1 MEENKTNLE
10 EQNVETIQEQSPVE
24 TNEQL
29 ETQEVQP
36 ALTNNKKKK
45 PVLLVVVCLLVVI
58 AAVTIVLLIQPSNK
72 TNKEEKKDE
81 ETKIETHSELKL
93 EYKILG
99 NSIEKFDLY
108 FLKLENEEKNKIYS
122 PLSIKY
128 ALEMLSEGANGESK
142 EQLDAI
148 IGEYKA
154 KKYPNDSN
162 MSFANAMFIRDTLES
177 DLKEEY
183 KNTLNEKYNAEVITD
198 SFETPDNINKWI
210 SDKTF
215 NLINNLVET
224 LNDKDFVLVNALAI
238 DMKWVNQI
246 HCATGSMDRVP
257 CIDDGMYEITYSH
270 EKTEDNERT
279 RYHRVDYPYTQ
290 EREFYHLDFNGQK
303 NTKASRILSDFN
315 RYDIIKDLGEEKI
328 RKTVGEDYKK
338 YLASEETKA
347 EIKENPGYIETDVN
361 KFLDSYIK
369 DLKSNYGS
377 AQISTDYSFYVD
389 DNVKVFAKDLQTYE
403 GQTLQYVG
411 IMPIKTEL
419 TEYVKNLKADA
430 VNKIINN
437 LKEAK
442 LENMKDGVAT
452 IITGDIPL
460 FKFDYELKLDKDLK
474 ELGIKN
480 IFSKEADLS
489 NMVEGPAAIDKAIH
503 KAEIEFSNE
512 GIKAAAASA
521 IGGFGATTGGYDY
534 LFKIPVEKIDLTFDK
549 PYMYVIRDKDSG
561 EVWFTG
567 TVYEPIQCPKDQC
580 TDE

>member
-1 MEENKTNLE
+1 MEENKE
-10 EQNVETIQEQSPVE
+10 EQVAEQSAQEQTPEVETIKAYPTGENSEEKEPEQ
-24 TNEQL
+24 
-29 ETQEVQP
+29 
-36 ALTNNKKKK
+36 KKKGK
-45 PVLLVVVCLLVVI
+45 KGLVIFLL
-58 AAVTIVLLIQPSNK
+58 LLIIVIGCGAYYYFNIYKKDSKIIHNSNK
-72 TNKEEKKDE
+72 TKY
-81 ETKIETHSELKL
+81 
-93 EYKILG
+93 EYTMKG
-99 NSIEKFDLY
+99 NSLENFDLK
-108 FLKLENEEKNKIYS
+108 FMQLENNGKNMVYS

-128 ALEMLSEGANGESK
+128 ALAMLSEGAKGETK
-142 EQLDAI
+142 QQIDNI
-148 IGEYKA
+148 IGEYKT
-154 KKYPNDSN
+154 KKYPNN
-162 MSFANAMFIRDTLES
+162 KHMSFANAMFIRNTFQKSVKEDYTKTLK
-177 DLKEEY
+177 DKF
-183 KNTLNEKYNAEVITD
+183 NAEVILD
-198 SFETPDNINKWI
+198 PFANPNNINNWV
-210 SDKTF
+210 SNKTF
-215 NLINNLVET
+215 KLINDLVDDVSK
-224 LNDKDFVLVNALAI
+224 NDFFLINALAI
-238 DMKWVNQI
+238 DMNWNNQI